1 MSSLYININNKHMQL
16 VIPVSVQLNMNN
28 YVIILSFYPDGPSAI
43 SVSPQNQTYTQVEG
57 SVIDVTCS
65 AQCWPCT
72 YRWTGPGS
80 WVSNGPRLHI
90 TNLRRVHQGQ
100 FICTVTNSR
109 TNLQQNVNIVVQVIC
124 KCQICSSV

>member
-28 YVIILSFYPDGPSAI
+28 YVISFYSDGPSAI

-65 AQCWPCT
+65 AHCWPCT
-72 YRWTGPGS
+72 YRWTGTGS

-90 TNLRRVHQGQ
+90 TNLRRVHHGQ